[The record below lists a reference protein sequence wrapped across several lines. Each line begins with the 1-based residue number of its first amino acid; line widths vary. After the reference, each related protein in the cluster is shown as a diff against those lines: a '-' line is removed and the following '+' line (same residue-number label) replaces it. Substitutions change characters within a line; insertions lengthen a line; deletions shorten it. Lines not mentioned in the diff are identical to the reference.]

1 MDDVA
6 ELKDTKIFSVN
17 SNLFLFLF
25 FLIAF
30 FVTKNQLGKFII
42 LSIYTIKLSNHRHWR
57 PFSDFSSRFADR
69 KGAPKLL
76 R

>member
-1 MDDVA
+1 MDNVA
-6 ELKDTKIFSVN
+6 ELKDTKMFSVN

-42 LSIYTIKLSNHRHWR
+42 LSIYKIKLSNH
-57 PFSDFSSRFADR
+57 
-69 KGAPKLL
+69 
-76 R
+76 